1 MSTEV
6 RAYREGR
13 VAVVELNR
21 PQALNAIDMHM
32 RRDLLAA
39 FDELARAP
47 DVGAVVLVGAG
58 RAFCSGADLKNAAE
72 AAEHTDASPRRTAHS
87 LLHDLQPLIECITRM
102 DKPVIAAVN
111 GPAAGLGMALAL
123 ACDLLVMAEDAY
135 LLAPFAAI
143 GLVPDGGVAWFL
155 TRRVG
160 YTRAFE
166 LLTAGEKVT
175 ASRCQELGLANR
187 VVESSTLRAEAVRW
201 ATEIA
206 ERAPISIALTKRIA
220 RLSLTL
226 GLSEMLTLE
235 AELQASCA
243 ATEDA
248 REAITAFT
256 EKRTPSFRGR

>member
-13 VAVVELNR
+13 VAVIELNR
-21 PQALNAIDMHM
+21 PQALNAIDMRM
-32 RRDLLAA
+32 RRDLLAT

-47 DVGAVVLVGAG
+47 DVGAVVLAGAG
-58 RAFCSGADLKNAAE
+58 RAFCSGADLKGAAE
-72 AAEHTDASPRRTAHS
+72 RTDASPRRTAQT

-111 GPAAGLGMALAL
+111 GPAAGVGMALAL

-155 TRRVG
+155 TRRIG
-160 YTRAFE
+160 YTCTFE
-166 LLTAGEKVT
+166 LLTAGEKVGAT
-175 ASRCQELGLANR
+175 RCRELGLANR
-187 VVESSTLRAEAVRW
+187 VVESNALRAEAVRW
-201 ATEIA
+201 ASGMA
-206 ERAPISIALTKRIA
+206 ERAPIAIALTKRIA
-220 RLSLTL
+220 RMSLTL
-226 GLSEMLTLE
+226 GLSEMLSLE
-235 AELQASCA
+235 AELQAACA

-256 EKRTPSFRGR
+256 EKRTPSFSGR

>member
-6 RAYREGR
+6 RAFREGR
-13 VAVVELNR
+13 VAVIELNR
-21 PQALNAIDMHM
+21 PKALNAIDMRM
-32 RRDLLAA
+32 RRDLLAE
-39 FDELARAP
+39 FDEIAGAP
-47 DVGAVVLVGAG
+47 DIGAVVLTGAG
-58 RAFCSGADLKNAAE
+58 RAFCSGADIKS
-72 AAEHTDASPRRTAHS
+72 AAEHTDVDPRRTAHT

-111 GPAAGLGMALAL
+111 GPAVGIGMALAL

-143 GLVPDGGVAWFL
+143 GLIPDGGVAWFL
-155 TRRVG
+155 TRRIG
-160 YTRAFE
+160 HTRTFE
-166 LLTAGEKVT
+166 LLIAGEKVIAT
-175 ASRCQELGLANR
+175 RCRELGLASR
-187 VVESSTLRAEAVRW
+187 VVESGTLRAEAVRW

-206 ERAPISIALTKRIA
+206 QRAPIAIALTKRIT
-220 RLSLTL
+220 RMSLSL

-235 AELQASCA
+235 AELQATCA

-248 REAITAFT
+248 REAIAAFT